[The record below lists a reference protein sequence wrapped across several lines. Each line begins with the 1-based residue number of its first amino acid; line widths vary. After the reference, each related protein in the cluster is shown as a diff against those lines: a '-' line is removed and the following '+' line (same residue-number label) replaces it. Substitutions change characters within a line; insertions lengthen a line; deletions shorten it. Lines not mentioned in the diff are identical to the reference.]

1 MWSDEVSN
9 TCLNFRVILIPKSS
23 SFTLS
28 QPFLSRKKSDRS
40 RFSKGPDVHY

>member
-23 SFTLS
+23 R
-28 QPFLSRKKSDRS
+28 FLYPGFYSITT
-40 RFSKGPDVHY
+40 FPQSKEE